1 MATMLIV
8 EGDSFMAQHLQRQFT
23 HLGHTVLACAS
34 SAQEAIAH
42 VQMHRPAVVLM
53 NLHLPGEID
62 GLAAAHAMQ
71 AIYDVRVIYFM
82 GETSAQLTEYTG
94 PPVLWYYDGEPM
106 NLEALHGILALT
118 TESGQRP
125 LRPPV
130 PMGRKQST
138 AIWRAPR
145 VLLERLEQVPQQ
157 AGKAYQQVV
166 RLWGKAKRVSRAA
179 GELGDAAM
187 RRPREAEHQTSRMAM
202 NASGED
208 ARHAGRSG
216 HGDGLEDI
224 VPPGEGGELGALM
237 RALD

>member
-94 PPVLWYYDGEPM
+94 LPVLWYYDGEP
-106 NLEALHGILALT
+106 
-118 TESGQRP
+118 
-125 LRPPV
+125 
-130 PMGRKQST
+130 
-138 AIWRAPR
+138 
-145 VLLERLEQVPQQ
+145 
-157 AGKAYQQVV
+157 
-166 RLWGKAKRVSRAA
+166 
-179 GELGDAAM
+179 
-187 RRPREAEHQTSRMAM
+187 
-202 NASGED
+202 
-208 ARHAGRSG
+208 
-216 HGDGLEDI
+216 
-224 VPPGEGGELGALM
+224 
-237 RALD
+237 